1 MASQAS
7 TADANQDLARRVA
20 ELERELTKA
29 HRREAAAAEV
39 LRIIGSSPTDLQPVF
54 DAIVANC
61 QQLLAAHSAIV
72 SRLVGRDLMLA
83 AFTPVNSQAD
93 EELRRLFPTRGGPI
107 AAAVRERTPFVIDDT
122 ETDDR
127 LPQNERLLAHR
138 RGYRSLLVVPML
150 SEGHAVG
157 TINVTRSA
165 SGGFSEQEIRLL
177 QTFAD
182 QAVIAIENTRLFED
196 VQTRTNEL
204 QEALEQQTAT
214 SSVLQVI
221 SRSQTDIEPVLNV
234 VVESAMR
241 LCDAYDAV
249 ILLKDGETL
258 RMSAHFGPI
267 PIDFIALP
275 LNRDWVAG
283 CSVIDSKVMH
293 IPDLDATGSEF
304 PLTRENAAREGFRA
318 LVAAPLLRRG
328 TAIGTI
334 LIRRLEARPFSD
346 KQIVLLQTFADQA
359 VIAIENTRLFEEVQ
373 ARTRELQESL
383 EFQTASSEVLNV
395 ISRSPAQLQPVLN
408 TIVETA
414 SRLCKADHAHVFRL
428 QDGKYHLVAHNQIE
442 HHIVEYLTTNP
453 IGLDQPGSVTARAR
467 SEEHTSELQSLR
479 HLVCR
484 LL

>member
-1 MASQAS
+1 MAPQAS

-54 DAIVANC
+54 DAIVASC

-72 SRLVGRDLMLA
+72 SRLVGPDLMLA
-83 AFTPVNSQAD
+83 AFTRVNPQAD
-93 EELRRLFPTRGGPI
+93 EELRRLFPTRCGPI

-127 LPQNERLLAHR
+127 LPQNERLLARR

-150 SEGHAVG
+150 SKGHAVG

-196 VQTRTNEL
+196 VQARTNEL

-249 ILLKDGETL
+249 ILLKDGE
-258 RMSAHFGPI
+258 RCG
-267 PIDFIALP
+267 
-275 LNRDWVAG
+275 
-283 CSVIDSKVMH
+283 
-293 IPDLDATGSEF
+293 
-304 PLTRENAAREGFRA
+304 
-318 LVAAPLLRRG
+318 
-328 TAIGTI
+328 
-334 LIRRLEARPFSD
+334 
-346 KQIVLLQTFADQA
+346 
-359 VIAIENTRLFEEVQ
+359 
-373 ARTRELQESL
+373 
-383 EFQTASSEVLNV
+383 
-395 ISRSPAQLQPVLN
+395 
-408 TIVETA
+408 
-414 SRLCKADHAHVFRL
+414 
-428 QDGKYHLVAHNQIE
+428 
-442 HHIVEYLTTNP
+442 
-453 IGLDQPGSVTARAR
+453 
-467 SEEHTSELQSLR
+467 
-479 HLVCR
+479 
-484 LL
+484 